1 MSSGMELSE
10 LNDLASRL
18 TSDEFA
24 ARFPHL
30 FLLFYETV
38 DAVGAS
44 SFATQVVSKDQARK
58 RPTSELRVIPLVK
71 APGNPY
77 SDRISVGRAR
87 NCDVVLRNPSVSKLH
102 AHIRREPNG
111 SWVLLDVNSHNGTSI
126 DGVRVQSSQPVVL
139 RLGEQVTFG
148 GMVVRIVDAAQL
160 LLVLM
165 GRAPWASR

>member
-1 MSSGMELSE
+1 MSSGMESSE
-10 LNDLASRL
+10 LSDLASKL

-38 DAVGAS
+38 DPVGAS
-44 SFATQVVSKDQARK
+44 SFATQVVSKDQNRK
-58 RPTSELRVIPLVK
+58 KPTSELRVIPLVK
-71 APGNPY
+71 APANPY

-111 SWVLLDVNSHNGTSI
+111 SWVIIDLNSHNGTVV
-126 DGVRVQSSQPVVL
+126 DGMRVSANQPIPIKI
-139 RLGEQVTFG
+139 GEQVTFG
-148 GMVVRIVDAAQL
+148 GMTVRVVDAHQL
-160 LLVLM
+160 YLVLL
-165 GRAPWASR
+165 GRSPWGNK

>member
-1 MSSGMELSE
+1 MSSGMESSE
-10 LNDLASRL
+10 LSDLASKL

-38 DAVGAS
+38 DPVGAS
-44 SFATQVVSKDQARK
+44 SFATQVVSKDQNRK
-58 RPTSELRVIPLVK
+58 KPTSELRVIPLVK
-71 APGNPY
+71 APANPY

-111 SWVLLDVNSHNGTSI
+111 SWVLIDVNSHNGTSI
-126 DGVRVQSSQPVVL
+126 DGVRVLPSQPVVL
-139 RLGEQVTFG
+139 RIGEQVTFG
-148 GMVVRIVDAAQL
+148 GMVVRVVDAAQL
-160 LLVLM
+160 YLVLL

>member
-10 LNDLASRL
+10 LNDLATRL

-102 AHIRREPNG
+102 AHLRREPNG

-160 LLVLM
+160 MLVLL
-165 GRAPWASR
+165 GRAPWAGR